1 VSRPAGQTGGPAAR
15 RQSLLRASAIALLAG
30 ACSASDPARTQ
41 PPATPA
47 SGGSAQGPGPAVGET
62 LPAFEAPDQTGR
74 VWTFE
79 SLRGPKGLVL
89 NVNRSVVW

>member
-1 VSRPAGQTGGPAAR
+1 VTRLPAV
-15 RQSLLRASAIALLAG
+15 LLASALASIG
-30 ACSASDPARTQ
+30 AACAASGPEPTPAT
-41 PPATPA
+41 ATPA
-47 SGGSAQGPGPAVGET
+47 PGADASGPGPSVGET

>member
-1 VSRPAGQTGGPAAR
+1 MRLPSAAWHLGGWLPLLSLLACTPAERGTTAPQGSPAAR
-15 RQSLLRASAIALLAG
+15 SAK
-30 ACSASDPARTQ
+30 
-41 PPATPA
+41 
-47 SGGSAQGPGPAVGET
+47 GPGPAVGEAF
-62 LPAFEAPDQTGR
+62 PSFEAPDQTGR